1 MVLVSGMSVTLTLK
15 GGWAMISVKFL
26 MLPLTDSLGILFV
39 NDIGGYSPESEFA
52 CRHSTQ

>member
-1 MVLVSGMSVTLTLK
+1 MSVTLTLK